1 MRKIRKRLLTQLIR
15 SLSKAGRVN
24 LYDITQR
31 RLGIL
36 QYESNQVSGEHYFI
50 NKVLPALLKGTVSP
64 VMFDVGLNEGTYT
77 KQLNKVFP
85 EAYFYGFE
93 PVAATLKR
101 AQENLVEIKRAKL
114 ENIAVSEVSGDIEI
128 YDYSEGQGS
137 SHASIYE
144 GVLTEQ
150 HGAAQISSQNVPCV
164 TLDQYIEHHDID
176 HIDFIKIDTEG
187 HELSALKGC
196 KELIRD
202 NKLKIV
208 QFEFNEMNV
217 FSRCFL
223 RDFYMVLNDFK
234 FYRLREDGLLPLGQ
248 YNTINEIFKFQN
260 IVAISNDIAN
270 RAAPFEIRNPWK

>member
-101 AQENLVEIKRAKL
+101 AQENLVEINSKTSL
-114 ENIAVSEVSGDIEI
+114 
-128 YDYSEGQGS
+128 
-137 SHASIYE
+137 
-144 GVLTEQ
+144 
-150 HGAAQISSQNVPCV
+150 
-164 TLDQYIEHHDID
+164 
-176 HIDFIKIDTEG
+176 F
-187 HELSALKGC
+187 LK
-196 KELIRD
+196 
-202 NKLKIV
+202 
-208 QFEFNEMNV
+208 
-217 FSRCFL
+217 
-223 RDFYMVLNDFK
+223 
-234 FYRLREDGLLPLGQ
+234 
-248 YNTINEIFKFQN
+248 
-260 IVAISNDIAN
+260 
-270 RAAPFEIRNPWK
+270 